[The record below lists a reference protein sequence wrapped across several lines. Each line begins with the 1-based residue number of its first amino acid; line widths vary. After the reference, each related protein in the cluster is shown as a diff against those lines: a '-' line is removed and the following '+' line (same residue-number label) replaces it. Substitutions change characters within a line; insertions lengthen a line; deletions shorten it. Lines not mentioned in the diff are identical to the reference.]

1 MLTRLLKYLIPVVSL
16 LIFTL
21 ALSTLFRML
30 KHYSY
35 HDVVRHIESLPLPQV
50 LYAIVLA
57 FASYLVL
64 TGYDYLALLYISRK
78 IAYRRIALASFIS
91 YAFSNTIGLSFLT
104 GGSVRYRLYSSWGL
118 SAIEIAKVLL
128 FCSSTLWLGFMTLAG
143 LTFTFWPRT
152 LIPSMHLP
160 NHFMRF
166 AGIIFLLVI
175 TAYLAACA
183 TYRKSLKIRE
193 HEFCLPAPALAFA
206 QVLLASVDW
215 LFAGAVLYV
224 LLPHAVYIPFPGFM
238 SDFLLA
244 QVGGVISQVPGGLG
258 VFETGIMLML
268 VPPFA
273 PSTILGSLLVFRGI
287 YYLLPLVVAVAAFG
301 IQEIIIRRVEMK
313 RIMTV
318 FSQWVPLMTPYILSF
333 TTFLAGSLLLFS
345 GALPIDKPH
354 FRWLLNFLPLPIV
367 EISHFL
373 GSLIGA
379 GLLILAWGLS
389 RKLDVSYHL
398 SVLLLSAGIVF
409 SLLRGAHI
417 QEAIILGIMLGALI
431 PSRHCFHRKA
441 SFFSE
446 FLTFQWIAA
455 IILVL
460 CCSYWLGVF
469 SHKHID
475 YSHVTWWTFSIKGD
489 APRFLRATVGVLSLL
504 LIITL
509 AMLFRPSSAEP
520 APPTGEEL
528 EKIRSIIFS
537 SPLTYPQIALLGD
550 KRFLF
555 NKNSRSFIMFGTHA
569 RSWIALGDPVGPEE
583 EWEELIWSFRE
594 LVDRHDGWTVFY
606 DIHRDNI
613 HYYLDLGLSLIKV
626 GEEGSVSLTS
636 FTMEGGCRKKFR
648 NTINKMNK
656 EGYIFAL
663 LKGEEVKHAL
673 GALRQIS
680 DAWLSQKNTKERKF
694 TLGYFS
700 EDYLLNFPIAV
711 VKKDDT
717 IVAFA
722 NVWMSGNHEELSI
735 DLMRYIP
742 DTAPDETMD
751 YLFLQLMRWGQ
762 NEGFQSFNLGMSSLS
777 GMDDHNLAPVWSRLG
792 AYVFHHGEHFY
803 NFQGLRQYKEK
814 FDPIWTP
821 KYLVFPGGM
830 TLPRILADIAHL
842 TAGGV
847 KGIFTK

>member
-1 MLTRLLKYLIPVVSL
+1 MITRLLKYIVPVISL
-16 LIFTL
+16 VLFTL
-21 ALSTLFRML
+21 ALSTLFKML
-30 KHYSY
+30 RHYSY
-35 HDVVRHIESLPLPQV
+35 HDVVRHIESLPSSQV
-50 LYAIVLA
+50 IYAIALS
-57 FASYLVL
+57 FASYFVL
-64 TGYDYLALLYISRK
+64 TGYDYLGLRYISAR

-118 SAIEIAKVLL
+118 SAMEIAKVLL

-143 LTFTFWPRT
+143 FAFTIWPRI

-160 NHFMRF
+160 VNSLRF
-166 AGIIFLLVI
+166 VGIIFLIIITVYLVS
-175 TAYLAACA
+175 CA
-183 TYRKSLKIRE
+183 TYRKTVKIRE
-193 HEFCLPAPALAFA
+193 HEFSLPLPALAFG
-206 QVLLASVDW
+206 QILLGTLDW
-215 LFAGAVLYV
+215 LFAGAVLFV
-224 LLPHAVYIPFPGFM
+224 LLPHNVDCPFPGFM
-238 SDFLLA
+238 TDFLLA

-258 VFETGIMLML
+258 VFETAIMLML
-268 VPPFA
+268 APPFA
-273 PSTILGSLLVFRGI
+273 PSAIIGSLLVFRGI
-287 YYLLPLVVAVAAFG
+287 YYLLPLIVAIAAFG
-301 IQEIIIRRVEMK
+301 IQEILTRREEMK

-345 GALPIDKPH
+345 GALPVDRPH
-354 FRWLLNFLPLPIV
+354 FRWLIQLLPLPVI

-389 RKLDVSYHL
+389 RKLDISYHL
-398 SVLLLSAGIVF
+398 SVILLSAGIIF

-417 QEAIILGIMLGALI
+417 QEALILGVMLGALI

-469 SHKHID
+469 SHKHVD

-504 LIITL
+504 LMI
-509 AMLFRPSSAEP
+509 MLVRLFKPASVEP
-520 APPTGEEL
+520 APSSQEDLT
-528 EKIRSIIFS
+528 KIRSIVFS

-555 NKNSRSFIMFGTHA
+555 SSNSKSFIMFGTHG
-569 RSWIALGDPVGPEE
+569 RSWVALGDPVGAEE

-594 LVDRHDGWTVFY
+594 LVDRHEGWTVFY
-606 DIHRDNI
+606 DIHRDNL
-613 HYYLDLGLSLIKV
+613 HYYLDLGLNIIKV
-626 GEEGSVSLTS
+626 GEEGSVPLKS
-636 FTMEGGCRKKFR
+636 FTLEGGARKKFR
-648 NTINKMNK
+648 NTINKLHK
-656 EGYIFAL
+656 EGCTFAI
-663 LKGEEVKHAL
+663 LKDEEVRQAL
-673 GALRQIS
+673 PALRHVS
-680 DAWLSQKNTKERKF
+680 DSWLSQKNTKERKF
-694 TLGYFS
+694 TMGCFS
-700 EDYLLNFPIAV
+700 EEYLLNFPVAT

-722 NVWMSGNHEELSI
+722 NVWISGNHEELSI
-735 DLMRYIP
+735 DMMRYIP
-742 DTAPDETMD
+742 DTAPDETME
-751 YLFLQLMRWGQ
+751 YLFLQLMLWGQ
-762 NEGFQSFNLGMSSLS
+762 NEGFSSFNLGMASLS
-777 GMDDHNLAPVWSRLG
+777 GMETHILAPVWSRLG
-792 AYVFHHGEHFY
+792 AFVFHHGEHFY

-814 FDPIWTP
+814 FDPIWTS
-821 KYLVFPGGM
+821 KYLAYPGWM
-830 TLPRILADIAHL
+830 TLPKILADIACL